1 MTKGQKIQEVAR
13 MLKQQGMEWNSAQ
26 REASKI
32 AKRKIAEIAK
42 DIIRRNPQET
52 NVEEKATIIYCEGSE
67 GFVDSDGNILI
78 TMESL
83 KSVSAYLHNVGVV
96 FKESLSEKEKANLEK
111 MSEFLWNFAMDE

>member
-1 MTKGQKIQEVAR
+1 MTKEQKIQEVAR
-13 MLKQQGMEWNSAQ
+13 LLKQQGMHWNDAQ

-52 NVEEKATIIYCEGSE
+52 NVEEKATIIYCEGNE
-67 GFVDSDGNILI
+67 GFVDSEGNILI

-83 KSVSAYLHNVGVV
+83 KSVSVYLHNVGVV
-96 FKESLSEKEKANLEK
+96 FKESLSEKEKKDLEK
-111 MSEFLWNFAMDE
+111 MSNFLWDFAMED